1 MAEMPATR
9 EWAQKNVSSRIR
21 EYSVQWLRGASNG
34 RHTAKDKLPMA
45 ALGVKEAGGKS
56 LA

>member
-34 RHTAKDKLPMA
+34 RRTAKDKLPMA